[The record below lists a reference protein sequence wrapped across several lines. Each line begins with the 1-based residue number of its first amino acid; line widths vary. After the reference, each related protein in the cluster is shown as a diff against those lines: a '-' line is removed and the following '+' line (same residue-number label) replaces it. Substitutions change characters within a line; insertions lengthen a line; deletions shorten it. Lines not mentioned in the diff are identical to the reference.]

1 MDNKDIAK
9 EVGEY
14 FRELRKHYLTGDSTE
29 ITYRTQL
36 ENFITSLNSNYNL
49 TQEPQRIAGLGA
61 PDFKAFYGSRKV
73 GYIETKIIGED
84 LDKTLETEQLK
95 KYITSID
102 NLILTNYVRF
112 ILVRKGE
119 KVKDLYLFTIS
130 DLEKGHFT
138 PSIDKIEMFSDLIED
153 FFGYQL
159 PTINSAEELAKELS
173 KRAKLL
179 KGLCIEQLTKD
190 FENTKNSQEPSSI
203 YDFYEGIKELIKD
216 ISIEDCADAYAQTV
230 TYGLFLAKKSHQGYL
245 DRQTASSYIPKTVGI
260 IKRIFL
266 NISGEDFP
274 QNISWIVDE
283 IIDTL
288 NATDLDEVLN
298 KIDKRGKK
306 DKDPILFFYEDF
318 INYYEPERRK
328 QLGVYYTPRPVVN
341 FIGNSVHLVLKKHFD
356 KPLGFAEDSV
366 SVLDPAVGT
375 GTFFWIA
382 YLIAL
387 GELKTRGL
395 SGVIFDKIR
404 NHLLKDFYGFELL
417 ITPYVVSHLKL
428 TDLLQRWHY
437 IFRND
442 DRIQIYLTNTLEPG
456 EAQSTFPFLSE
467 IKNEIKT
474 ANQIKTEKQVL
485 VVMGNPPY
493 SGTSSNKGKWIDDL
507 LKKGYTR
514 PDGSVDGGYYT
525 IDGKPLNEKNPKW
538 LQDDYVK
545 FLRFAQWKID
555 QNGEGVVG
563 YITNHSYLDNPT
575 FRGMRQSLLQSFDR
589 IYILNLHGNSLKKE
603 KCPDGSKD
611 ENVFDIRQGVAIG
624 IFIKNKKFREKKVY
638 YADLWGSREE
648 KYAWLDRHTIE
659 NVEWQEIEP
668 TSPYYFFVPK
678 ETVLEKENSL
688 WRVTDIFRVSSV
700 GIVTGRDDFVID
712 FDREELKRR
721 ILEFRDIRTSD
732 EDIKRKYKLKEK
744 KTWVVTEAR
753 RKVIRDNDWE
763 GTIHKILY
771 RPFDTRWIFYTDAV
785 IERSRKEVMRHML
798 RENMG
803 LVTVRQVKA
812 GVDWSH
818 CLVADGII
826 ESSYISNKTS
836 EINYL
841 FPLYLYSEFDK
852 TPNFDAK
859 FTKFVSEKYGA
870 SPTPKEIFYYI
881 YAVLYSPTYR
891 KKYQEFLQYDFPRI
905 PFVNDYEQ
913 FRQLSEIGNEL
924 VNLHLMRKQL
934 SPYVKFDVPGSNVI
948 KKVKYDEDKVWIND
962 EQYFEGVPKEAW
974 DFFIGGYQ
982 VLDKWLKSRKG
993 RRLDSKDIEEFLQ
1006 IVEIIRETIQLM
1018 ERIDKIVAL

>member
-1 MDNKDIAK
+1 
-9 EVGEY
+9 
-14 FRELRKHYLTGDSTE
+14 
-29 ITYRTQL
+29 
-36 ENFITSLNSNYNL
+36 
-49 TQEPQRIAGLGA
+49 
-61 PDFKAFYGSRKV
+61 
-73 GYIETKIIGED
+73 
-84 LDKTLETEQLK
+84 
-95 KYITSID
+95 
-102 NLILTNYVRF
+102 
-112 ILVRKGE
+112 
-119 KVKDLYLFTIS
+119 
-130 DLEKGHFT
+130 
-138 PSIDKIEMFSDLIED
+138 
-153 FFGYQL
+153 
-159 PTINSAEELAKELS
+159 
-173 KRAKLL
+173 
-179 KGLCIEQLTKD
+179 
-190 FENTKNSQEPSSI
+190 
-203 YDFYEGIKELIKD
+203 
-216 ISIEDCADAYAQTV
+216 
-230 TYGLFLAKKSHQGYL
+230 
-245 DRQTASSYIPKTVGI
+245 
-260 IKRIFL
+260 
-266 NISGEDFP
+266 
-274 QNISWIVDE
+274 
-283 IIDTL
+283 
-288 NATDLDEVLN
+288 
-298 KIDKRGKK
+298 
-306 DKDPILFFYEDF
+306 
-318 INYYEPERRK
+318 
-328 QLGVYYTPRPVVN
+328 
-341 FIGNSVHLVLKKHFD
+341 
-356 KPLGFAEDSV
+356 
-366 SVLDPAVGT
+366 
-375 GTFFWIA
+375 
-382 YLIAL
+382 
-387 GELKTRGL
+387 
-395 SGVIFDKIR
+395 
-404 NHLLKDFYGFELL
+404 
-417 ITPYVVSHLKL
+417 
-428 TDLLQRWHY
+428 
-437 IFRND
+437 
-442 DRIQIYLTNTLEPG
+442 
-456 EAQSTFPFLSE
+456 
-467 IKNEIKT
+467 
-474 ANQIKTEKQVL
+474 
-485 VVMGNPPY
+485 MGNPPY

-514 PDGSVDGGYYT
+514 PDGSVDNGYYT

-611 ENVFDIRQGVAIG
+611 ENIFDIKQGVAIG

-659 NVEWQEIEP
+659 NVEWNEIEP

-678 ETVLEKENSL
+678 ETTLNDEYNSF
-688 WRVTDIFRVSSV
+688 WKITDIFPVNGV
-700 GIVTGRDDFVID
+700 GMTTARDNFVID
-712 FDREELKRR
+712 FEKERLLRR
-721 ILEFRDIRTSD
+721 ILDFKRSGYSD
-732 EDIKRKYKLKEK
+732 TDLHKFFEIKEK
-744 KTWVVTEAR
+744 KGWSIRKAWNMLQRVPDNELERYVVQ
-753 RKVIRDNDWE
+753 V
-763 GTIHKILY
+763 LY
-771 RPFDTRWIFYTDAV
+771 RPFDKRWIFYHDSVVWRTV
-785 IERSRKEVMRHML
+785 KKVMRHML

-870 SPTPKEIFYYI
+870 SPTPEEIFYYI

-924 VNLHLMRKQL
+924 VDLHLMRKQL
-934 SPYVKFDVPGSNVI
+934 PPHVKFDVPGSNVI
-948 KKVKYDEDKVWIND
+948 KKVKYDGDKVLIND

-1006 IVEIIRETIQLM
+1006 IVEILRETIQLM
-1018 ERIDKIVAL
+1018 DRIGKIVAL